1 MFIASAG
8 YTDWQNTLISIIY
21 MFERHTFK
29 ALNRMKISF
38 QITKPGFKV
47 IS

>member
-8 YTDWQNTLISIIY
+8 YTDWQTTLISIIC
-21 MFERHTFK
+21 MFEQHTFK
-29 ALNRMKISF
+29 PLNRMKISF
-38 QITKPGFKV
+38 QIARPGYKV